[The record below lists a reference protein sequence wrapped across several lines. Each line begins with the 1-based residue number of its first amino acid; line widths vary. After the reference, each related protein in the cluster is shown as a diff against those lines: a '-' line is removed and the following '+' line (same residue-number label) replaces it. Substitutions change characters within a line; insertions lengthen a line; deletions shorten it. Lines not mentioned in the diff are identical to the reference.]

1 MTAKRKGKGG
11 KPAIYE
17 EERRRLVRKSGPPK
31 SELELQK
38 KIDKEERGIK
48 EFFKKF
54 LKKRLR

>member
-1 MTAKRKGKGG
+1 MTAKRKGKVG

-17 EERRRLVRKSGPPK
+17 EERRRLVRKSGPPE

-48 EFFKKF
+48 EFFKNF
-54 LKKRLR
+54 LRSV